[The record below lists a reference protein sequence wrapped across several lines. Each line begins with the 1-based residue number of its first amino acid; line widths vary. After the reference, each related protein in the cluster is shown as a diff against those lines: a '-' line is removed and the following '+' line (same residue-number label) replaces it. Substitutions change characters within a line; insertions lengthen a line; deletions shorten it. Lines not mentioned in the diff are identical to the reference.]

1 MKENTFKLTRAEDEA
16 IRFYMGDPD
25 VVCKGSYRG
34 GPEAYNTINALLH
47 PGCDNE
53 MDKAAEGRT
62 IELFDSAH
70 LQSYLK
76 LIRLITGAME
86 RYRAACLEDPD
97 HLHPAYRIDRASSL
111 RRYEADGVIYGF
123 FSACREGFLPQYAR
137 KKEQIVLLQVERD
150 DSLPYLDFAKLFG
163 ELYAKPEEAEILM
176 PYGSKIRTLEPM
188 SLSEEDKRIYAD
200 RSGNPPCGKYRML
213 LTAPEKYQMDQER
226 LCRLEQAVTD
236 EAAVV
241 RISGLMQK
249 LTGRQT
255 LTAAEIRD
263 YSEWKRQVMEIVG
276 CKC

>member
-1 MKENTFKLTRAEDEA
+1 MDRNSFALTPAEDEA
-16 IRFYMGDPD
+16 IRFYMGDPAIVKD
-25 VVCKGSYRG
+25 GSYRG

-62 IELFDSAH
+62 IELFDRAH

-86 RYRAACLEDPD
+86 RYRRACINDPD

-123 FSACREGFLPQYAR
+123 FSACREGFLPQYAK
-137 KKEQIVLLQVERD
+137 KKEQIVLLKVERD
-150 DSLPYLDFAKLFG
+150 DQLPYLDFARLFG
-163 ELYAKPEEAEILM
+163 GLYAKPEEAEILM
-176 PYGSKIRTLEPM
+176 PYGAKILSVEPM
-188 SLSEEDKRIYAD
+188 PLSEEEGRIYAD

-213 LTAPEKYQMDQER
+213 LTAPEEYQMDQER

-236 EAAVV
+236 EAAVA
-241 RISGLMQK
+241 RISALMQK
-249 LTGRQT
+249 LTHRQT
-255 LTAAEIRD
+255 LTAEEIKD
-263 YSEWKRQVMEIVG
+263 YSEWKRQVMEIAE
-276 CKC
+276 C